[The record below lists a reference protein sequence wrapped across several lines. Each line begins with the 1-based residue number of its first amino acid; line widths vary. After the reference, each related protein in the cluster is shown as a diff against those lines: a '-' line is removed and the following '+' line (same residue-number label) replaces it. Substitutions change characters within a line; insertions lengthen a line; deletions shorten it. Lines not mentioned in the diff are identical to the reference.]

1 MEAKLLRKLDDRS
14 RMLVHLGTEPGS
26 KPYRMFDPQSQK
38 VIVSRDDVFD
48 EKKGWNQSTN
58 VTYQNR
64 AGNFKI
70 IAGVFG
76 NHGLQETKSGEIKIE
91 EKVADEDHEV
101 NIEEEDNAESED
113 DTDETSETDLMELRR
128 STRISSKPKYLEDY
142 VLLLAEEEGER
153 LLMCLNN
160 EPESFE
166 EAKRYKEWLQAC
178 EAEI

>member
-1 MEAKLLRKLDDRS
+1 
-14 RMLVHLGTEPGS
+14 MLVHLGTEPGS

-76 NHGLQETKSGEIKIE
+76 NHGLQETQSGEIKTE